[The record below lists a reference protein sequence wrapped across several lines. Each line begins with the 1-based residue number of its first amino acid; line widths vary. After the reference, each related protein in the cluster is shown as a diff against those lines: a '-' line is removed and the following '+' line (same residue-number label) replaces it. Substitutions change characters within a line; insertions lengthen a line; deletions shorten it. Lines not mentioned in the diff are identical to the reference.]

1 MAMMHKGAQFTSLQG
16 PAELAS
22 FTDGRLIER
31 VRAGDAVAFE
41 LIMRRY
47 NQRLFRM
54 ARSILRNGS
63 EAEDVVQDSYVRAY
77 EKIGD
82 FIGPAGFSAWLG
94 RIVVNEALGRLRTR
108 GRVIS
113 LDDYGDGPGNGADIR
128 RIETIKTQQPDPERL
143 AVNSELRRLLENAI
157 DALPDDFRVV
167 FVLRAVEGLS
177 VVETAEYLS
186 IRPET
191 VKTRFHRAR
200 RHLQDNL
207 GAQFETLMPSTF
219 AFAGEHC
226 DRIVAAVLERLEPS
240 FAAARRDQAAVK
252 PGSPQ

>member
-1 MAMMHKGAQFTSLQG
+1 MAMMRKNAQSVPLQG
-16 PAELAS
+16 PSDLAALA
-22 FTDGRLIER
+22 DARLIER

-108 GRVIS
+108 GRVVS
-113 LDDYGDGPGNGADIR
+113 LDDAVGRTEGGAEIR
-128 RIETIKTQQPDPERL
+128 RLDTIRTQQPDPERL
-143 AVNSELRRLLENAI
+143 AVNSELRRLLETAI

-177 VVETAEYLS
+177 VTETAEYLS

-207 GAQFETLMPSTF
+207 GAQFDTLMPSTF

-240 FAAARRDQAAVK
+240 FAAARRDQAATK
-252 PGSPQ
+252 SDSPK